1 MKKIYSKPEI
11 EVIAAPQL
19 CDGNIHTSRQDGDKN
34 EAKGHHSFTEEDDDD
49 QPSSTHKVGYSA
61 WDHEL

>member
-19 CDGNIHTSRQDGDKN
+19 CDGVTYSKNDQDKN
-34 EAKGHHSFTEEDDDD
+34 EAKGHHSFTEEDDDE
-49 QPSSTHKVGYSA
+49 QPSNTQKVGYSA